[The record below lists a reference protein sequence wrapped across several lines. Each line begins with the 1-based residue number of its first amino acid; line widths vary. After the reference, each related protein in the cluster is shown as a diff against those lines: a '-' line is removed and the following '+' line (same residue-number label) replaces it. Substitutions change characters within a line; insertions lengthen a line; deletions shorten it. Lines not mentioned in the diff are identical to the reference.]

1 MKFISVV
8 VAVLFFFFLPFK
20 YTMTNDKR
28 KFGSEKVK
36 SFIMYFSFCNASR
49 SDEVKL
55 KRAKICRPSGCR
67 SLNGGTWTK
76 RAGISV
82 RQSEK

>member
-8 VAVLFFFFLPFK
+8 VAVLFFFFCLLN
-20 YTMTNDKR
+20 TMTNDKR